1 MKIIRWLG
9 AYTNNWNPNESLDL
23 FNKRQKE
30 LNRSLVRERE
40 VSAEALEKGESS
52 YFSLPVGLLA
62 ARGAVKRVW
71 KGDVYSRTLPK
82 SGGKLVARLSY
93 VDCGDRGGAREA
105 FISQQYSH
113 IVIRPDLLTVGGR
126 RVKIIFA
133 IAKKYKLPVLNFY
146 SWTEV
151 KEEDIC

>member
-23 FNKRQKE
+23 FDKLQKE

-82 SGGKLVARLSY
+82 SGGTL
-93 VDCGDRGGAREA
+93 
-105 FISQQYSH
+105 
-113 IVIRPDLLTVGGR
+113 
-126 RVKIIFA
+126 
-133 IAKKYKLPVLNFY
+133 
-146 SWTEV
+146 
-151 KEEDIC
+151 